1 VKEGEISRLKH
12 ELWAIKLESKR
23 LQKYEKEAE
32 GNSSNGNRAGG

>member
-32 GNSSNGNRAGG
+32 GNSNGNRVGG